1 MDGAIRANPE
11 YDAMR
16 RQRDRRASDGYPSS
30 WARRRF
36 VMRRVI
42 SGYDSNRYEKRLR
55 DQKNV
60 WRDENAADHA
70 EALRTMRCD
79 ARAAAA
85 AAARRSRASRRRRK
99 PAFNTLRRRLSRR
112 RASSSLSPSD
122 FASSSSSSSMT
133 NFLRKVPDPRGHC
146 RVD

>member
-11 YDAMR
+11 YDATR
-16 RQRDRRASDGYPSS
+16 RQRDRRASDGYLSS

-42 SGYDSNRYEKRLR
+42 SGHDSNRYEKRLR

-79 ARAAAA
+79 ARAATAA
-85 AAARRSRASRRRRK
+85 AAAVARRPRRRGRG
-99 PAFNTLRRRLSRR
+99 AVER
-112 RASSSLSPSD
+112 RAL
-122 FASSSSSSSMT
+122 
-133 NFLRKVPDPRGHC
+133 H
-146 RVD
+146 